1 MTGSYIGIDLGTA
14 NTLVCT
20 KHGGIIIREPSYVT
34 YHSRSNHVISVGD
47 EAKTMYGK
55 TPPYI
60 NAMRPLREGVIADFE
75 LTSEMLKVFIKKAVG
90 NSILIS
96 KPNIVICIPYGVTDV
111 EKKAVQ
117 EAALEAGA
125 KSVALIEEP
134 VAAAIGAGLPIKAAC
149 GCMVVDIG
157 GGTTEVAV
165 ISLGGIANSA
175 SLRIA
180 GDKCTEAIVSYIKKR
195 FNVVIGESTA
205 EDIKIAI
212 GSAHPSTDFGV
223 IEVRGRNVLT
233 GLPAALNVY
242 SSDIR
247 EALEEPLNAIVDV
260 IKTTLEATAPE
271 LCSDIYDNGIMLTG
285 GGALLSGIDTLIS
298 EKTHLNVYVS
308 KDPLD
313 CVANGIIKVMQTKDK
328 DVLLSEM
335 KSE

>member
-328 DVLLSEM
+328 EVLLSEM

>member
-90 NSILIS
+90 NSILIL

>member
-96 KPNIVICIPYGVTDV
+96 KPNIIICIPYGVTDV

-180 GDKCTEAIVSYIKKR
+180 GDKFTEAISLYIRKK
-195 FNVVIGESTA
+195 FNVVIGDATA
-205 EDIKIAI
+205 EDVKIAI

-247 EALEEPLNAIVDV
+247 EALEEPLNSIVDV
-260 IKTTLEATAPE
+260 IRTTLEATAPE

-298 EKTHLNVYVS
+298 EKTHLSVYVS

-313 CVANGIIKVMQTKDK
+313 CVANGIIKVMQTKDR

>member
-271 LCSDIYDNGIMLTG
+271 LCSDIYDNGIMLKG

-328 DVLLSEM
+328 EVLLSEM

>member
-233 GLPAALNVY
+233 GLPAALNGY

>member
-1 MTGSYIGIDLGTA
+1 M
-14 NTLVCT
+14 
-20 KHGGIIIREPSYVT
+20 
-34 YHSRSNHVISVGD
+34 ISLGD
-47 EAKTMYGK
+47 EAKTMNGK
-55 TPPYI
+55 TPTYI
-60 NAMRPLREGVIADFE
+60 NAMRPLRERVIADFE

>member
-195 FNVVIGESTA
+195 FNVVIGESTS

>member
-233 GLPAALNVY
+233 GLLAALNVY

>member
-90 NSILIS
+90 NSILIL

-212 GSAHPSTDFGV
+212 GSAHPSTDFGG